1 MGVKG
6 LQSFVQERLP
16 LSQFTVPL
24 SSLKNGAA
32 DVVVVDGM
40 ALIRR
45 LYDQTLDWV
54 GGGQFQ
60 ELLFNVSAFVDA
72 FRRSGLRLVV
82 FFDGGVDDA
91 KLEEWLSRRKRDLGN
106 CQRVLGHLERS
117 EPPPKAAWF
126 PPTNISKWVA
136 GAFADNG
143 CPVYFTAGEADG
155 EAVRYCRETPSA
167 VGVLGQDSDFLVLP
181 TPLYLVLDTLRTNDE
196 RPSVAAYPRAAVL
209 GVFGGVASPL
219 LPLVASLVGNDFV
232 QGHQLGAWHSWL
244 LAGSGRNASGAPLI
258 EAVAAH
264 VKKASAA
271 AWWAGPRPTTPLL
284 WCCLDWGGFLAAHAR
299 ALVDASLAQY
309 ETGAFETE
317 RDRRFA
323 SRVSPAMLSRFK
335 RGKLDS
341 AVFGAAACSKSPSWW
356 RHGWPPRAPQTASEG
371 LGLPFAPGRRGPS
384 GQMPPR
390 GRGLPARGR
399 PS

>member
-16 LSQFTVPL
+16 LAHYTVPL
-24 SSLKNGAA
+24 SSIHSGGA

-40 ALIRR
+40 GLIRR
-45 LYDQTLDWV
+45 LYEQTLDWV

-143 CPVYFTAGEADG
+143 CPVYFTAGEADP
-155 EAVRYCRETPSA
+155 EMVRYCLETPAA
-167 VGVLGQDSDFLVLP
+167 VGVLGQDSDFLIMP
-181 TPLYLVLDTLRTNDE
+181 TPLYLVLNSLRTNDE

-209 GVFGGVASPL
+209 GVFGGLPSPL

-232 QGHQLGAWHSWL
+232 QQHQLGAFHSWL
-244 LAGSGRNASGAPLI
+244 LAGTGRNASGAPLI

-264 VKKASAA
+264 VQRASAA
-271 AWWAGPRPTTPLL
+271 AWWEGPRPATPLL
-284 WCCLDWGGFLAAHAR
+284 WCCLDWAHLLPAAAR
-299 ALVDASLAQY
+299 ELVDASLA
-309 ETGAFETE
+309 
-317 RDRRFA
+317 
-323 SRVSPAMLSRFK
+323 
-335 RGKLDS
+335 
-341 AVFGAAACSKSPSWW
+341 
-356 RHGWPPRAPQTASEG
+356 
-371 LGLPFAPGRRGPS
+371 
-384 GQMPPR
+384 
-390 GRGLPARGR
+390 
-399 PS
+399 